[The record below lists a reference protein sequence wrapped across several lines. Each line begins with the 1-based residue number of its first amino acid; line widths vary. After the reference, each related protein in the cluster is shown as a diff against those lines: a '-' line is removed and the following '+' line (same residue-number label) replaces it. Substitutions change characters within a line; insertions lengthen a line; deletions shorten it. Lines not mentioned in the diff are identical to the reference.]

1 MKKLFLALMLMLPL
15 TGVAKGP
22 ENPKYLLG
30 AVPEENGVI
39 VFRKSFSVP
48 GMPKERIFSTL
59 SNFIEKAVMGP
70 AIHELRTRIVSDGK
84 EDGII
89 VAKVEEY
96 MTFSHVFLNLDRT
109 RFIYQIRGSVEG
121 EKVKLAISQISYY
134 YNEDENGRNGETYK
148 GEEWIS
154 DAAAVNKKGTRLY
167 PHCGK
172 FRRKTID
179 RVEEIFEDCMDI
191 FEDAATAPA
200 KEAEETPVKKVRK
213 GIVEE

>member
-15 TGVAKGP
+15 MAVAKGP
-22 ENPKYLLG
+22 VDTKYLRG
-30 AVPEENGVI
+30 AVPEANGVI

-48 GMPKERIFSTL
+48 GMSKEKIYSTL
-59 SNFIEKAVMGP
+59 NFFIQNVVLEP
-70 AIHELRTRIVSDGK
+70 AIHEHRTRIVSDGK

-109 RFIYQIRGSVEG
+109 RFIYQLRASVEG
-121 EKVKLAISQISYY
+121 EKVMLAISQISYY
-134 YNEDENGRNGETYK
+134 YNEDEQGLHGETYK
-148 GEEWIS
+148 GEEWIT
-154 DAAAVNKKGTRLY
+154 DAAAVNKKGTKLY

-172 FRRKTID
+172 FRKKTID
-179 RVEEIFEDCMDI
+179 RVEEIFEDCMDV

-200 KEAEETPVKKVRK
+200 EETPGKKVRK
-213 GIVEE
+213 GIVED